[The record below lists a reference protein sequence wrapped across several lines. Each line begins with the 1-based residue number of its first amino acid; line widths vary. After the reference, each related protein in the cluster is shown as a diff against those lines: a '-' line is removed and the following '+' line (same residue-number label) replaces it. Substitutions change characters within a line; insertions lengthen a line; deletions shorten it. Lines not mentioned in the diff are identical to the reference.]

1 MQISHLVLIE
11 GGGVTELYRKYG
23 SGLFR
28 KAIEKSS
35 QVEENSAIKKKNCGD
50 SELVW

>member
-1 MQISHLVLIE
+1 LIE

-28 KAIEKSS
+28 KAIELSS
-35 QVEENSAIKKKNCGD
+35 HMEKDSLAAKKTCGD
-50 SELVW
+50 SALVW